1 MAHVRNFSEGCEHF
15 FFLPHRSI
23 RNCDL
28 FYCHPHL
35 LRSLGVHSTV
45 LGLMKTY
52 LGISSGSVH
61 NQVLSARRK
70 QRLSMLKEGLPPPV
84 EACCKFLCKFA
95 RISHSNQLALFDHIG
110 YLLEHLEK
118 YPGALSASTLQYTH
132 PAMAR
137 PYPTSVTAVNSFLM
151 HPQD

>member
-1 MAHVRNFSEGCEHF
+1 MI
-15 FFLPHRSI
+15 LPHRSI
-23 RNCDL
+23 RNSDL

-45 LGLMKTY
+45 LGLMETY
-52 LGISSGSVH
+52 LGISSGSSH

-70 QRLSMLKEGLPPPV
+70 QRLSMLKEGLPLPV

-95 RISHSNQLALFDHIG
+95 RISHFNQLALFDHIG

-118 YPGALSASTLQYTH
+118 YPGVLSASTLYYTYS
-132 PAMAR
+132 AMAW
-137 PYPTSVTAVNSFLM
+137 PFPTSVTAVNSVLM
-151 HPQD
+151 HPQV